1 MKIIIIGCGKV
12 GSTLV
17 EQLSAEGHDIVIV
30 DNQEKKLEA
39 PANAY
44 DVMTLVGNGSSFTVQ
59 MEAGVAT
66 ADLLIAVTGSDELN
80 LLCCL
85 IAKKAGHCE
94 TIARVRNALYSKEI
108 NFIKEKLGISMII
121 NPELTTATEIA
132 QILRFP
138 SAIKID
144 TFAKGRAELLKFKL
158 KPELGLDGYRVMDI
172 EDKLKCDVLVCAVE
186 RGDQVTIPNGN
197 FILKDYDNVSIMA
210 SPAHT
215 AEFFRKIGVQ
225 SHRVKTALIIGGGK
239 VGFYLAKLLIEMG
252 VRVRIIELDKER
264 CEQLSG
270 LLPKASIINGDGTD
284 QTLLLEEGLPFAESV
299 ISLTGLD
306 EENLLLSLFAMKHST
321 AKTIAKVNH
330 IAFNDIISGLDIG
343 SVIYPKYLTANKI
356 IKYVRGAQN
365 SWGSNVETLYKILD
379 NRAEALE
386 FAIKQD
392 CPVAGIPLMDMN
404 LRDNLL
410 VCCINRNGSII
421 IPRGQD
427 CIQPGDTVMVVTTNG
442 GLRDISDIVKT

>member
-17 EQLSAEGHDIVIV
+17 EQLSTEGHDLIIV
-30 DNQEKKLEA
+30 DTQEQKLEA
-39 PANAY
+39 LANTY

-59 MEAGVAT
+59 LEAGVT
-66 ADLLIAVTGSDELN
+66 SADLLIAVTGSDELN

-85 IAKKAGHCE
+85 IAKKAGRCQ
-94 TIARVRNALYSKEI
+94 TIARVRNSLYSKEI

-121 NPELTTATEIA
+121 NPELTTAMEIA
-132 QILRFP
+132 KILRFP

-158 KPELGLDGYRVMDI
+158 KPEFGLDGYRVVDI
-172 EDKLKCDVLVCAVE
+172 TDRLKCDVLVCAVE
-186 RGDQVTIPNGN
+186 RGDEVTIPNGN
-197 FILKDYDNVSIMA
+197 FILKDNDSVSIMA
-210 SPAHT
+210 SPAHV

-239 VGFYLAKLLIEMG
+239 AGFYLAKLLLEMG
-252 VRVRIIELDKER
+252 VRVRIIEQDLER
-264 CEQLSG
+264 CEFLSSQ
-270 LLPKASIINGDGTD
+270 LPKASVINGDGTD
-284 QTLLLEEGLPFAESV
+284 QRLLLEEGLPYAESV

-306 EENLLLSLFAMKHST
+306 EENLLLSLFAMKHSS

-330 IAFNDIISGLDIG
+330 LAFNDIISGLDIG
-343 SVIYPKYLTANKI
+343 SIIYPKYLTANKI
-356 IKYVRGAQN
+356 IKYVRGTQN
-365 SWGSNVETLYKILD
+365 SLGSNVETLYKILD

-386 FAIKQD
+386 FAIKPD
-392 CPVAGIPLMDMN
+392 CPVNDIPLMNLN
-404 LRDNLL
+404 LRNNLL
-410 VCCINRNGSII
+410 VCCINRKGSII

-427 CIQPGDTVMVVTTNG
+427 TIKPGDTVMVVTTEN
-442 GLRDISDIVKT
+442 GLRDISDIVKK